1 MSKTKFAYLIIIALL
16 CVRCGQKKT
25 NLDSQFGS
33 IRDAKG
39 YYNEGDKKFKI
50 FQGGVFRTN
59 ETNSFKSLFP
69 PSINHAISSRI
80 ALQVYQ
86 GLVGLDQRTL
96 KVKPLLAE
104 TYSISDSGRLYTFI
118 LRDSIFFHD
127 DPCFENG
134 VGRMLNAKDVK
145 YCFDQLCSAI
155 DGNRTSSYLTGIVK
169 GAKEHYNSTSNSQIV
184 EGGVEGIRVVDDRT
198 LQIELISSYSYF
210 LKILT
215 QACCAIYPKEA
226 YEMYGKE
233 MRAHAV
239 GTGPFVLKNKDVN
252 EDVEIRMVKNDKYWD
267 VDEHGNNL
275 PYLDVVKISFNN
287 NKKIEL
293 TNFKK
298 GNLDM
303 VYQLPVEELK
313 AVLVT
318 LDSAKA
324 GGNTEFKLQSNKDN
338 GLSSVFYCFNMLNPI
353 FQDIRIRKA
362 FNLSI
367 DREKIVKYILK
378 GESEP
383 AIYGFVPSLG
393 EYDHTLVNGFSYDP
407 ELARSLMT
415 EAGFKDGKG
424 FPEMELDI
432 SESNYLNIIVAEAIQ
447 KMLFDNL
454 GINIKINYYS
464 LSVLIDKFT
473 NAKSDFFGVTWLAD
487 YPDPQNFLQIFNG
500 RVVPETEYDEDGDAI
515 ILPSYTN
522 FPRYKN
528 DFFDACYDKGI
539 HAIEQDS
546 AIYYYL
552 QADSALIADAALLPI
567 YYGHNIR
574 LIQSNVHALPI
585 NSMEYR
591 DFTRVFLS
599 KK

>member
-1 MSKTKFAYLIIIALL
+1 MRKTKFIYLFLVLLL
-16 CVRCGQKKT
+16 CVTCGQKKT

-33 IRDAKG
+33 IRNAKG
-39 YYNEGDKKFKI
+39 YYTEGDKKFKI

-80 ALQVYQ
+80 ALQIYQ

-104 TYSISDSGRLYTFI
+104 TYSVSDSGRLYTFN
-118 LRDSIFFHD
+118 LRDSVFFHD
-127 DPCFENG
+127 DPCFDNG
-134 VGRMLNAKDVK
+134 LGRMLNANDVK

-155 DGNRTSSYLTGIVK
+155 EGNRTSSYLTGIIK
-169 GAKEHYNSTSNSQIV
+169 GAQEHYDATSNADIV
-184 EGGVEGIRVVDDRT
+184 EGGVEGVRVVDNLT
-198 LQIELISSYSYF
+198 VQIELTSSYSYF

-239 GTGPFVLKNKDVN
+239 GTGPFILKNPDIK
-252 EDVEIRMVKNDKYWD
+252 EDVEIRMVKNDQYWD
-267 VDEHGNNL
+267 LDEHGNHL

-287 NKKIEL
+287 NKKMEL

-324 GGNTEFKLQSNKDN
+324 GGNPEFKLQSNRDN
-338 GLSSVFYCFNMLNPI
+338 GLSSVSYCFNMLNPI

-362 FNLSI
+362 FNLAI

-393 EYDHTLVNGFSYDP
+393 EYDHTLVNGFTYDP
-407 ELARSLMT
+407 ELARNLIS
-415 EAGFKDGKG
+415 EAGYKDGKG

-432 SESNYLNIIVAEAIQ
+432 SESNYLNIIVAEAVQ
-447 KMLFDNL
+447 KMLYDNL
-454 GINIKINYYS
+454 GINIKINYYP
-464 LSVLIDKFT
+464 LSVLIEKFI
-473 NAKSDFFGVTWLAD
+473 NAKSDLFGVTWLAD
-487 YPDPQNFLQIFNG
+487 YPDPQNFLQMFYGQVI
-500 RVVPETEYDEDGDAI
+500 PEMKYDESGEGVVT
-515 ILPSYTN
+515 PSYTN

-528 DFFDACYDKGI
+528 DYFDACYDKAI

-552 QADSALIADAALLPI
+552 KADSTLIADAALVPI
-567 YYGHNIR
+567 YYGQNIR
-574 LIQSNVHALPI
+574 LIQSNVHAFPI

-591 DFTRVFLS
+591 DLSRVFLS

>member
-1 MSKTKFAYLIIIALL
+1 MRKTKFIYLFLVLLL
-16 CVRCGQKKT
+16 CVTCGQKKT

-33 IRDAKG
+33 IRNAKG
-39 YYNEGDKKFKI
+39 YYTEGDKKFKI

-80 ALQVYQ
+80 ALQIYQ

-104 TYSISDSGRLYTFI
+104 TYSVSDSGRLYTFT
-118 LRDSIFFHD
+118 LRDSVFFHD
-127 DPCFENG
+127 DPCFDNG
-134 VGRMLNAKDVK
+134 VGRMLNANDVK

-155 DGNRTSSYLTGIVK
+155 EGNRTSSYLTGIIK
-169 GAKEHYNSTSNSQIV
+169 GAQEHYDATSNADIV
-184 EGGVEGIRVVDDRT
+184 EGGVEGVRVIDNLTV
-198 LQIELISSYSYF
+198 QIELTSSYSYF

-239 GTGPFVLKNKDVN
+239 GTGPFILKNPDIK
-252 EDVEIRMVKNDKYWD
+252 EDVEIRMVKNDQYWD
-267 VDEHGNNL
+267 LDEHGNHL

-324 GGNTEFKLQSNKDN
+324 GGNPEFKLQSNRDN
-338 GLSSVFYCFNMLNPI
+338 GLSSVSYCFNMLNPI

-362 FNLSI
+362 FNLAI

-393 EYDHTLVNGFSYDP
+393 EYDHTLVNGFTYDP
-407 ELARSLMT
+407 ELARNLIS
-415 EAGFKDGKG
+415 EAGYKDGKG

-432 SESNYLNIIVAEAIQ
+432 SESNYLNIIVAEAVQ
-447 KMLFDNL
+447 KMLYDNL
-454 GINIKINYYS
+454 GINIKINYYP
-464 LSVLIDKFT
+464 LSVLIEKFI
-473 NAKSDFFGVTWLAD
+473 NAKSDLFGVTWLAD
-487 YPDPQNFLQIFNG
+487 YPDPQNFLQMFYGQVI
-500 RVVPETEYDEDGDAI
+500 PEMKYDESGEAVVT
-515 ILPSYTN
+515 PSYTN

-528 DFFDACYDKGI
+528 DYFDACYDKAI

-552 QADSALIADAALLPI
+552 KADSTLIADAALVPI
-567 YYGHNIR
+567 YYGQNIR
-574 LIQSNVHALPI
+574 LIQSIVHAFPI

-591 DFTRVFLS
+591 DLSRVFLS